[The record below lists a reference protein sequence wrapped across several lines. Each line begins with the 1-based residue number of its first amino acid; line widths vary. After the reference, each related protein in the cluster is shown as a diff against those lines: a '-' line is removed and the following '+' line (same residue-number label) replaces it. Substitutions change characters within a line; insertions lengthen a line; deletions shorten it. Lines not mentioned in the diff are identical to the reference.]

1 MSPLRIGLVGAGSM
15 GAFHARVVANADCAE
30 LAWVADP
37 DESRRTLA
45 ERYGSKWI
53 PEPDLGSVDAV
64 VVATP
69 THLHRE
75 IALEVI
81 AAGLPLLLEKPLAE
95 SLAVSTEIVEAARSA
110 GTVLMC
116 GLVERFNPAVR
127 TVNDIVREPV
137 HASAVRHSPYA
148 DRVKTGVAQDL
159 LIHDVDMLMR
169 LFGSEPVVAHSMR
182 ASFDARSG
190 TGADDM
196 VEATLRFDTGA
207 LATASVSRLA
217 QRKVRILRVMELGR
231 AIDVDLMRQSI
242 TVYRHVEHS
251 VSIDDA
257 GYQQQ
262 TIIEIPVLQHQG
274 EPLMLQLQHFVA
286 LADGRADATAEL
298 ASLLPAHRLVEQL
311 ASPFLP
317 SDPA

>member
-37 DESRRTLA
+37 DESRRAVA

-81 AAGLPLLLEKPLAE
+81 AAGLPLLLEKPLAD
-95 SLAVSTEIVEAARSA
+95 SLAVSTELVEAARAA

-148 DRVKTGVAQDL
+148 ERVKTGVAQDL

-169 LFGSEPVVAHSMR
+169 LFGSEPMVAHSMR

-286 LADGRADATAEL
+286 LADGRADAEAEL
-298 ASLLPAHRLVEQL
+298 ASLLPAHRMVEQL
-311 ASPFLP
+311 ASPVT
-317 SDPA
+317 

>member
-37 DESRRTLA
+37 DESRRTVA

-81 AAGLPLLLEKPLAE
+81 AAGLPLLLEKPLAD
-95 SLAVSTEIVEAARSA
+95 SLAVSTELVEAARAA

-148 DRVKTGVAQDL
+148 ERVKTGVAQDL

-286 LADGRADATAEL
+286 LADGRADAEAEL

-311 ASPFLP
+311 ASPVT
-317 SDPA
+317 

>member
-1 MSPLRIGLVGAGSM
+1 MSALRIGLVGAGSM
-15 GAFHARVVANADCAE
+15 GAFHARVVASSDCAE

-37 DESRRTLA
+37 DEGRRGIA
-45 ERYGSKWI
+45 ERYGSKWV

-81 AAGLPLLLEKPLAE
+81 AAGLPLLLEKPLAD
-95 SLAVSTEIVEAARSA
+95 SLAVSTEIVDAARAA

-116 GLVERFNPAVR
+116 GFVERFNPAVR

-148 DRVKTGVAQDL
+148 ERVKTGVAHDL

-169 LFGSEPVVAHSMR
+169 LFGSEPVSARSMT
-182 ASFDARSG
+182 AIFDARSAV
-190 TGADDM
+190 GADDM
-196 VEATLRFDTGA
+196 VEATLQFGSGA

-217 QRKVRILRVMELGR
+217 QRKVRILRVMEAGR

-242 TVYRHVEHS
+242 TVYRHIEHS
-251 VSIDDA
+251 MSIDDA

-286 LADGRADATAEL
+286 LADGRGDVEAEL

-311 ASPFLP
+311 SSA
-317 SDPA
+317 AV

>member
-37 DESRRTLA
+37 DESRRTVA

-81 AAGLPLLLEKPLAE
+81 AAGLPLLLEKPLAD
-95 SLAVSTEIVEAARSA
+95 SLAVSTELVEAARAA

-148 DRVKTGVAQDL
+148 ERVKTGVAQDL

-286 LADGRADATAEL
+286 LADGRADAEAEL
-298 ASLLPAHRLVEQL
+298 ASLLPAHRMVEQL
-311 ASPFLP
+311 ASPVT
-317 SDPA
+317 

>member
-1 MSPLRIGLVGAGSM
+1 M
-15 GAFHARVVANADCAE
+15 
-30 LAWVADP
+30 ADP
-37 DESRRTLA
+37 DESRRSIA

-69 THLHRE
+69 THLHRD

-81 AAGLPLLLEKPLAE
+81 AAGLPMMLEKPLAH
-95 SLAVSTEIVEAARSA
+95 SLAVSTEIVEAARAA
-110 GTVLMC
+110 GSVLMC
-116 GLVERFNPAVR
+116 GFVERFNPAVR
-127 TVNDIVREPV
+127 TVIDIVREPV
-137 HASAVRHSPYA
+137 HASAVRHSPYL

-169 LFGSEPVVAHSMR
+169 LLGGEPVAAQSMT
-182 ASFDARSG
+182 AIFDARSVV
-190 TGADDM
+190 GADDM
-196 VEATLRFDTGA
+196 VEATMRFASGA
-207 LATASVSRLA
+207 IATASVSRLA
-217 QRKVRILRVMELGR
+217 QRKVRILRVLETGR

-242 TVYRHVEHS
+242 TVYRHIEHS
-251 VSIDDA
+251 VSIDHA

-274 EPLMLQLQHFVA
+274 EPLMLQLHHFVA
-286 LADGRADATAEL
+286 LADGRGDREAEL

-311 ASPFLP
+311 ASPV
-317 SDPA
+317 A

>member
-1 MSPLRIGLVGAGSM
+1 MSTLRIGLVGGGSM
-15 GAFHARVVANADCAE
+15 GAFHARVVANSDCAE

-37 DESRRTLA
+37 DESRRGIA

-64 VVATP
+64 VVAPP

-75 IALEVI
+75 VALEVI
-81 AAGLPLLLEKPLAE
+81 AAGMPLLLEKPLAE
-95 SLAVSTEIVEAARSA
+95 SLAVSTEIVDAARAA

-116 GLVERFNPAVR
+116 GFVERFNPAVR
-127 TVNDIVREPV
+127 TLNDIVREPV

-169 LFGSEPVVAHSMR
+169 LFGSEPVAAHSMT
-182 ASFDARSG
+182 AIFDGRSG
-190 TGADDM
+190 AGADDM
-196 VEATLRFDTGA
+196 VEATLRFGTGA

-217 QRKVRILRVMELGR
+217 QRKVRILRVMEMGR

-242 TVYRHVEHS
+242 TVYRHIEHS
-251 VSIDDA
+251 MSIDDA

-262 TIIEIPVLQHQG
+262 TIIEIPVLQHLG

-286 LADGRADATAEL
+286 LAEGRGDIEAEL

-311 ASPFLP
+311 ASP
-317 SDPA
+317 AA

>member
-37 DESRRTLA
+37 DESRRTVA

-81 AAGLPLLLEKPLAE
+81 AAGLPLLLEKPLAD
-95 SLAVSTEIVEAARSA
+95 SLAVSTELVEAARAA

-148 DRVKTGVAQDL
+148 ERVKTGVAQDL

-169 LFGSEPVVAHSMR
+169 LFGSEPMVAHSMR

-286 LADGRADATAEL
+286 LADGRADAEAEL
-298 ASLLPAHRLVEQL
+298 ASLLPAHRMVEQL
-311 ASPFLP
+311 ASPVT
-317 SDPA
+317 